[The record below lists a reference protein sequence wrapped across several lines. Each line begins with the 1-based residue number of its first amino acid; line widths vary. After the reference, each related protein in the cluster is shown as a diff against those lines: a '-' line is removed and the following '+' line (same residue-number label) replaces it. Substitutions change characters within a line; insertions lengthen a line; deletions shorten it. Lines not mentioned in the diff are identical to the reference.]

1 MSSTSTDSMAPGR
14 RQAIIGLVSHN
25 NSICQ
30 SNDYVNG
37 IGPLTVLEEIADSVI
52 EWADGFGL
60 LGLAIVSASEAALQ
74 PVPPDLLILPMA
86 MGEDS
91 LMALF
96 AIFFVATISSVI
108 GSLGGYAIGLYV
120 GRPVISRF
128 AKPSTSRRL
137 DELIRRY
144 GDLGVFIAAVS
155 PIPYK
160 VLAWTAGAG
169 RMRIRTFV
177 FAGIIGRGIRFGM
190 EVLLLGVWGDQF
202 LITLERP
209 VFWVVVGVISVAA
222 FIPLNSWWRDLDPS
236 LESEQGS

>member
-1 MSSTSTDSMAPGR
+1 M
-14 RQAIIGLVSHN
+14 
-25 NSICQ
+25 
-30 SNDYVNG
+30 
-37 IGPLTVLEEIADSVI
+37 LEEIADSVI

-128 AKPSTSRRL
+128 SKPS
-137 DELIRRY
+137 IQ
-144 GDLGVFIAAVS
+144 
-155 PIPYK
+155 
-160 VLAWTAGAG
+160 
-169 RMRIRTFV
+169 RT
-177 FAGIIGRGIRFGM
+177 
-190 EVLLLGVWGDQF
+190 
-202 LITLERP
+202 
-209 VFWVVVGVISVAA
+209 
-222 FIPLNSWWRDLDPS
+222 
-236 LESEQGS
+236 